1 MTGYDAKMHVITYFC
16 AGGASTSE
24 TAPITTTPSGSTS
37 TPTAGETICRI
48 FLLDKASVNQNN
60 KSKEK
65 PC

>member
-48 FLLDKASVNQNN
+48 FLLDKASVN
-60 KSKEK
+60 
-65 PC
+65 